1 MEIGRNRRLQKVLF
15 TAFFVFS
22 LLGCGGTG
30 DTQSGSGSTGSS
42 SYLAVSLKYPT
53 ISTNAWDKATFKP
66 DIQGLQGNAFQC
78 TLAYPAQGISI
89 NPNSCDLTFDG
100 AQSGSTSLKVYLTVS
115 GYLPVLYDV
124 YYSNSGPGIYYG
136 SLDSPSGV
144 NSVLWQ
150 SPMSLSQ
157 GTPTFSNYSPS
168 TGDSVSFSA
177 LGAIPN
183 GLIFDP
189 NTGLIS
195 GTPMTYGNSGLK
207 IQATF
212 TRNGRSLPVVLSN
225 EIRIADPRANYPALT
240 TASAGQTTKFAI
252 PTFSNSLATDQYS
265 FSYRTSGFMGCP
277 VTPQRPAGT
286 SDDAVLDRTTGAV
299 RPVATAPGD
308 YCMVVDYNVNRS
320 GLKSYSGS
328 MVLFKI
334 Q

>member
-30 DTQSGSGSTGSS
+30 DTQSGSGSTGGS
-42 SYLAVSLKYPT
+42 SYLAVSLKYPA
-53 ISTNAWDKATFKP
+53 ISANVWDKATFKP
-66 DIQGLQGNAFQC
+66 DIQGLQGNQYQC
-78 TLAYPAQGISI
+78 ALAYPAQGISI
-89 NPNSCDLTFDG
+89 NPNTCELTFN
-100 AQSGSTSLKVYLTVS
+100 APKSGSTSLKVYLTVS
-115 GYLPVLYDV
+115 GYLPAPYDV
-124 YYSNSGPGIYYG
+124 YYTISGPSIFYS
-136 SLDSPSGV
+136 SLNLSSAT
-144 NSVLWQ
+144 NSAQWQ
-150 SPMSLSQ
+150 TPMSVSQ

-168 TGDSVSFSA
+168 TGDSVSFAA

-183 GLIFDP
+183 GLVFDS
-189 NTGLIS
+189 NTGLVS
-195 GTPMTYGNSGLK
+195 GTPLTYGYSGLK

-225 EIRIADPRANYPALT
+225 EIQIAYPQANYAAIT

-252 PTFSNSLATDQYS
+252 PTFSNNLPTDQYF
-265 FSYRTSGFMGCP
+265 FSYRTSGFTGCP

-286 SDDAVLDRTTGAV
+286 SDDAVLDRATGAV

-308 YCMVVDYNVNRS
+308 YCMVVDYNVTRS